1 MCLAAVVAAGALLPL
16 TSCKKETV
24 EYLNVFNAEE
34 YISEFDEEW
43 GTLDVIAEFEKYAS
57 KERGHTVKVKY
68 STFGTLENMYNELQ
82 LTKRKSGNG
91 YTYSYDLVCPSDYM
105 IQRMIKEDMLEKFDV
120 DEAGKY
126 EKVGNYNDYASPFI
140 TDLFEG
146 KGWNEYAVGYM
157 WGTMGFIYN
166 PEVLAENNSEFAAA
180 IKGVENQ
187 KELVKKYEDFVATW
201 ELPWNSYY
209 KNLGTIKDSI
219 RDTYALAVGYV
230 YRDALKKLNALY
242 SDAEVHDPTKITVE
256 EYRDILVKIF
266 NNVDS
271 NLVEDVKSLDEVK
284 KYEKSDNEY
293 QSGHKEIR
301 KRRRNAEGDRNCQT
315 GSGSP

>member
-1 MCLAAVVAAGALLPL
+1 MKRKFSLCLAAVVAAGALLPL

-166 PEVLAENNSEFAAA
+166 PEV
-180 IKGVENQ
+180 
-187 KELVKKYEDFVATW
+187 D
-201 ELPWNSYY
+201 
-209 KNLGTIKDSI
+209 
-219 RDTYALAVGYV
+219 R
-230 YRDALKKLNALY
+230 
-242 SDAEVHDPTKITVE
+242 
-256 EYRDILVKIF
+256 
-266 NNVDS
+266 
-271 NLVEDVKSLDEVK
+271 KSVV
-284 KYEKSDNEY
+284 
-293 QSGHKEIR
+293 
-301 KRRRNAEGDRNCQT
+301 
-315 GSGSP
+315 